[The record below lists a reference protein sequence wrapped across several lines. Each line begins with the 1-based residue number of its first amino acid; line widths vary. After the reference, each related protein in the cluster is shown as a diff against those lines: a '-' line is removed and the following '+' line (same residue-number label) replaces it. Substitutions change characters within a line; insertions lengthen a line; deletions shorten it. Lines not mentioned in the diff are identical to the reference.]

1 MLVLTGF
8 ALKFPDSWFASML
21 SLGELKR
28 HLLHRIAAVVL
39 IGVSIYHIFDFAFS
53 REGRKLVLRS
63 VPDAGRR
70 PGRVPECLL
79 LSRPNFAQA

>member
-21 SLGELKR
+21 SLGEHMR

-39 IGVSIYHIFDFAFS
+39 IGVSVYHIFDVAFT
-53 REGRKLVLRS
+53 RRRTQAGPRS
-63 VPDAGRR
+63 VPHAGRCAR
-70 PGRVPECLL
+70 RMAECLL
-79 LSRPNFAQA
+79 LSRSHFAQA